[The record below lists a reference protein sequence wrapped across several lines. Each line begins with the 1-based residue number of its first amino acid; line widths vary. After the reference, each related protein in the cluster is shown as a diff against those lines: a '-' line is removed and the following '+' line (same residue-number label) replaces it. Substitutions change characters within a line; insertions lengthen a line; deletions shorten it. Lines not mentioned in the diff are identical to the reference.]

1 MIATAIFRRQKP
13 FSHGLDL
20 AERVIR
26 GKGPADVPGLL
37 QHETAGQRMST
48 NISLL
53 HQASMAKRDDIRQP
67 ALHYKFTGLR
77 KDGGIE
83 FAFHRDF
90 RPLCRDTP
98 FSRPVR
104 HGMVMAQRIEK

>member
-13 FSHGLDL
+13 FSHRLGL

-26 GKGPADVPGLL
+26 GKSPTEIPAFL
-37 QHETAGQRMST
+37 QHETITQRMSA

-53 HQASMAKRDDIRQP
+53 HAGSMAKRDDIRLS
-67 ALHYKFTGLR
+67 ALHDKFTGLR
-77 KDGGIE
+77 KDGGIG

-90 RPLCRDTP
+90 
-98 FSRPVR
+98 
-104 HGMVMAQRIEK
+104 